1 MDKPSMPSCGCS
13 ISVCSVSS
21 ADCDGCKKSTF
32 LCSFAYAKITMDV
45 PHARYSCHLHGH
57 SEILPDAPPL
67 FVLLTANTYVKG
79 NMLALIGVV
88 PQLLAFA

>member
-1 MDKPSMPSCGCS
+1 
-13 ISVCSVSS
+13 
-21 ADCDGCKKSTF
+21 
-32 LCSFAYAKITMDV
+32 MDV